1 MNALIRNIAVSVVL
15 TLMTAIGAQ
24 ADDHAGKMADETK
37 GPAEVVRVST
47 ESVLAAIE
55 DARDYIDDEPQRFYQ
70 EVESLMENVVDF
82 RYFARGVMGKY
93 GSKKYY
99 NSLDEDGKAEF
110 RDRVDRFTE
119 TFKSKLIETYA
130 KGLLAFNGNRIEVLP
145 VENLQPGRPV
155 NVRQHIYGDNPQPYV
170 IYYRMAQGK
179 DGQWRLQNVSI
190 QGMNMGKLYMRQFAS
205 AVSRNNG
212 DVDKVIDN
220 WSVSE
225 PVEAVAEDIED
236 SED

>member
-1 MNALIRNIAVSVVL
+1 MNALIRNIAVSLVL
-15 TLMTAIGAQ
+15 TLMAALGAQ
-24 ADDHAGKMADETK
+24 ADDHADQAK
-37 GPAEVVRVST
+37 GPAEVVREST

-55 DARDYIDDEPQRFYQ
+55 DARDYIDEDPERFYE
-70 EVESLMENVVDF
+70 EVEELMEDVVDF
-82 RYFARGVMGKY
+82 PYFARGVMGKY
-93 GSKKYY
+93 GSKRSYE
-99 NSLDEDGKAEF
+99 SLDEEGKAEF
-110 RDRVDRFTE
+110 RDRVERFTE

-155 NVRQHIYGDNPQPYV
+155 NVRQHIYGENPQPYV

-205 AVSRNNG
+205 AVARNDG
-212 DVDKVIDN
+212 DVDKVVDN

-225 PVEAVAEDIED
+225 PVEAVAEDID
-236 SED
+236 SAEE